1 MWEPR
6 ERGQR
11 AVNRDL
17 PPGAEI
23 SDLASQLSLCNASSP
38 QSLPAGD
45 QARQPKAA
53 PAEHRFLEEE
63 TEQQQQQ
70 PLASPLLPMP
80 TASLRW
86 ETEAKAEAS
95 EKARG
100 RGGPGPRGGR
110 GRASPPPGPGRAAGA
125 VPSAPPAPGPENR
138 PGAQSQAR
146 GGGGGLKTRLE
157 GGSEPRPDTRHSPPR
172 QPPLRHAA
180 PCMSRWART
189 HPPALRG
196 WYMGQGFFLVWFFV
210 FWVFFNLFSRV
221 CT

>member
-110 GRASPPPGPGRAAGA
+110 GRASPPPPGRAG
-125 VPSAPPAPGPENR
+125 PPALSLQHHPRPAPRTGPGPKAK
-138 PGAQSQAR
+138 PGAGGGAQNQAR
-146 GGGGGLKTRLE
+146 GGLRAT
-157 GGSEPRPDTRHSPPR
+157 SRHSP
-172 QPPLRHAA
+172 LA
-180 PCMSRWART
+180 P
-189 HPPALRG
+189 PPAPFAPRSALHEPLG
-196 WYMGQGFFLVWFFV
+196 SNTPSCSSWLVHGSGILFGLVFCFLGFF
-210 FWVFFNLFSRV
+210 
-221 CT
+221 

>member
-146 GGGGGLKTRLE
+146 GGGAQNQARGGLRAT
-157 GGSEPRPDTRHSPPR
+157 SRHSP
-172 QPPLRHAA
+172 LA
-180 PCMSRWART
+180 P
-189 HPPALRG
+189 PPAPFAPRSALHEPLG
-196 WYMGQGFFLVWFFV
+196 SNTPSCSSWLVHGSGILFGLVFCFLGFF
-210 FWVFFNLFSRV
+210 
-221 CT
+221 

>member
-110 GRASPPPGPGRAAGA
+110 GRASPPPRAGPGRRRCPFSTTRARPREPARGPK
-125 VPSAPPAPGPENR
+125 PSPGR
-138 PGAQSQAR
+138 GGGAQNQAR
-146 GGGGGLKTRLE
+146 GGLRAT
-157 GGSEPRPDTRHSPPR
+157 SRHSP
-172 QPPLRHAA
+172 LA
-180 PCMSRWART
+180 P
-189 HPPALRG
+189 PPAPFAPRSALHEPLG
-196 WYMGQGFFLVWFFV
+196 SNTPSCSSWLVHGSGILFGLVFCFLVFF
-210 FWVFFNLFSRV
+210 
-221 CT
+221 